1 MNPVNGNLTH
11 ALGMDDRG
19 ITAIIGSGGKSTL
32 LRALGLELM
41 RDGARVLLAT
51 STHMFPV
58 AGVPWE
64 GAARRMTDVAWRAA
78 SLHAPGCTCA
88 QCAGPRGSICQTGT
102 VDAATGKLGAPVES
116 WSDLAGRFDH
126 VLVEADGSR
135 RLPLKAHASWEPVI
149 PEGTAR
155 AIWVVGASGLDR
167 PITKV
172 VHRPE
177 LFCDTCGCA
186 PGDTATPERVA
197 TVLTHEMQALGLEDA
212 TVVLNQTD
220 TLADPTD
227 TVTRFEHILDRPIVP
242 LSLKNL

>member
-11 ALGMDDRG
+11 ALGVDGPG

-41 RDGARVLLAT
+41 QGGSRVLLAT

-64 GAARRMTDVAWRAA
+64 GAARRMTGIAWRAA
-78 SLHAPGCTCA
+78 GLHAPGCTCA
-88 QCAGPRGSICQTGT
+88 QCAGPRGSICQAGAI
-102 VDAATGKLGAPVES
+102 DAATGKLGAPTEP
-116 WSDLAGRFDH
+116 WRDLAGRFDH

-135 RLPLKAHASWEPVI
+135 RLPLKAHAGWEPVI

-155 AIWVVGASGLDR
+155 VLWVVGASGLGR
-167 PITKV
+167 PIAEV

-177 LFCDTCGCA
+177 LFCSICGA
-186 PGDTATPERVA
+186 DPLDNATPERVA
-197 TVLTHEMQALGLEDA
+197 TVLAHEMQTLGLEDA
-212 TVVLNQTD
+212 TVVLNQLD
-220 TLADPTD
+220 TPEDPAG
-227 TVTRFEHILDRPIVP
+227 TVTRFEHILGRPVIP
-242 LSLKNL
+242 LCLRPR